1 MKNVAANIKALRLE
15 KGITQEVMADEL
27 GVDTAVISNIEKGK
41 RDLKLK
47 DIEKIANCLG
57 EDEIYILTYPKRY
70 VDIATLDSFCKD
82 DKVSVTFEISRKKRD
97 YLLHLV
103 MEEEKD
109 AEKKGE

>member
-47 DIEKIANCLG
+47 DIEKIAKCLG
-57 EDEIYILTYPKRY
+57 EDEIYILTYPQRY
-70 VDIATLDSFCKD
+70 VDAATIVCEEDNN
-82 DKVSVTFEISRKKRD
+82 KVSVTFEVSPKKRD

-103 MEEEKD
+103 MEKEE
-109 AEKKGE
+109 